1 MLRRAAR
8 PTETDLQ
15 FQYSHMINE
24 ALEMAGVETQTL
36 PSSSRSF
43 LPSLHDVPVPSL
55 RDAPG
60 LPRPFEGA

>member
-15 FQYSHMINE
+15 FQYSHMIHE

-36 PSSSRSF
+36 PTSSRSF
-43 LPSLHDVPVPSL
+43 LPSLHDAPLPSL
-55 RDAPG
+55 RDAPA
-60 LPRPFEGA
+60 LPCPSEGA

>member
-43 LPSLHDVPVPSL
+43 LPSLHEVPVPSL